1 MTDEAVGRA
10 LDLAQQLL
18 LDTAQALEE
27 AARKLRDYE
36 TGSRRLVAALE
47 AAEAETKE
55 TWLSLHARAVKA
67 EEALG
72 ATEALKDD
80 ATMLWND
87 ANKRAVAAEA
97 ERDELRAKRVAWKAR
112 AAQVEAENRRLRE
125 ALEGLNASY
134 ERVDNDNRR
143 LREALSLI
151 PPTDSASYAIAR
163 AALAGSGDE

>member
-72 ATEALKDD
+72 
-80 ATMLWND
+80 
-87 ANKRAVAAEA
+87 AAEA